1 MKKIIDSNIGMT
13 VKEFLAKNEKNISCW
28 MDETDE
34 EEGYIEMYYG
44 TEYAIRNGK
53 IEKC

>member
-1 MKKIIDSNIGMT
+1 MKKIIDNNIGMT
-13 VKEFLAKNEKNISCW
+13 VEEFLAENKENISYW
-28 MDETDE
+28 IDETDE

-53 IEKC
+53 IAK